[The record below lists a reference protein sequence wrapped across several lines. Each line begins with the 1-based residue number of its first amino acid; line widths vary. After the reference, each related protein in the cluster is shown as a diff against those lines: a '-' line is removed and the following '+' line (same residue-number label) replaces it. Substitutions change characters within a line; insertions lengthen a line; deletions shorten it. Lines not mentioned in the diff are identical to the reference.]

1 MHFINTTETISDWC
15 IILIIVY
22 FLTAG
27 RPPGPELDNCTDRES
42 YSLAAG
48 LALGLVMFG
57 VRYATYTVGTDV
69 DLVLGKHTIVQS
81 TLLFFFAG
89 SDQRSKGKKLTFP
102 FFKQPNI
109 WASWNLFEFNYS
121 FDVWVTPILGQS
133 KYTTEVDFNVKW
145 QGYKLLSTK
154 TTVRNL
160 WVFPQSCGHG
170 T

>member
-1 MHFINTTETISDWC
+1 MYMHISFLSSSFFILNPLIIKIFEC
-15 IILIIVY
+15 ILLIPQKQFLIDVLIIVY
-22 FLTAG
+22 FFTAG

-109 WASWNLFEFNYS
+109 CAS
-121 FDVWVTPILGQS
+121 
-133 KYTTEVDFNVKW
+133 
-145 QGYKLLSTK
+145 
-154 TTVRNL
+154 
-160 WVFPQSCGHG
+160 
-170 T
+170 